1 MWADYKRKR
10 GLLGG
15 TKPAQ
20 PTAAA
25 VAEGLEDASDEQIEQ
40 AYRATMRQR
49 ANAVRRAYANPAE
62 QISAEMQAFDS
73 LS

>member
-1 MWADYKRKR
+1 M
-10 GLLGG
+10 
-15 TKPAQ
+15 
-20 PTAAA
+20 
-25 VAEGLEDASDEQIEQ
+25 AEGLEDASDEQIEQ